1 MDLKDFFSKEKIKQD
16 FFWAIVLEP
25 GLIQAAIWTINEDKA
40 QVVSISNP
48 VSWTDDEELINACD
62 ASLSSAVQNFPD
74 NIGEPSKTVFGV
86 SGKWVENG
94 EIKEEYIGRIKK
106 ICSELSLEP
115 SGFVVLSEAIAHL
128 VKSEEGSPL
137 SAIVIATREENIEVS
152 LFKLGNLIGTTTVA
166 RSVSIPDDV
175 IEGLT
180 RFGLNDSYPSRF
192 LIYDGKEGELE
203 EIKQN
208 LLSYDWDKGEKI
220 KFLHTPKIEIV
231 SPERKITAT
240 ALAGA
245 SEISNIN
252 KIETIKKDGEEISSE
267 IENVSVPNNT
277 IKPED
282 LGFVVGED
290 IEKEKEVIPQKKDI
304 VETTQ
309 LKETILPSSIEKKS
323 NVFDKAFK
331 ALLGFKN
338 VFNKV
343 PKQKVK
349 FNKGNKNLLYGGIIF
364 VITLMVGFILWWLL
378 PKAVVTIYV
387 SPKKLEEKIKLT
399 LDTGGSSNNFSEGI
413 LSGQILEVTEEGEKT
428 TSTTGTKTIGEK
440 AKGTVKIQN
449 GTSNSIRLAAG
460 TVLLSSGDLQ
470 FTLDNSASVSGAIS
484 PSLPG
489 ESNVDVSASNIG
501 ADYNLV
507 KNEVFKVSNYPKSDV
522 DAISLS
528 DFSGGSSRQI
538 SAVSE
543 DDQKNLLKDL
553 KSELS
558 ENAKN
563 NLKNKIGEDLYFIEN
578 SLIATDSSK
587 IFSNKVGDEALNLKL
602 NLGIISKGVAVKEND
617 FFDFI
622 NDSLKDQI
630 PSGYVLRSDQIKVQF
645 DLLEVIKDKYSFDVI
660 VEVNLLPQIRIDEIK
675 EKIKGRGEKVVEKYL
690 ETVPGFIRA
699 EIKFD
704 LRLPGKL
711 KTLPH
716 LSKNINID
724 LATER

>member
-1 MDLKDFFSKEKIKQD
+1 MDFKDFFSKEKIKQD

-48 VSWTDDEELINACD
+48 ISWIDDEELINACD
-62 ASLSSAVQNFPD
+62 ASLSSAVQNFPED
-74 NIGEPSKTVFGV
+74 ISEPSKTVFGV
-86 SGKWVENG
+86 SSKWVENG
-94 EIKEEYIGRIKK
+94 EIKEEYIGKIKK

-128 VKSEEGSPL
+128 IKSEEGSPL

-152 LFKLGNLIGTTTVA
+152 LFKLGNLAGTTTVA

-208 LLSYDWDKGEKI
+208 LLSYDWEKGEKI

-252 KIETIKKDGEEISSE
+252 RIETIEKDSEEIPSDV
-267 IENVSVPNNT
+267 ENLSVPVNT

-290 IEKEKEVIPQKKDI
+290 IEKEKEEIPKENNI
-304 VETTQ
+304 VEKTEINENVATM
-309 LKETILPSSIEKKS
+309 PVEKKP
-323 NVFDKAFK
+323 NIFDKAK
-331 ALLGFKN
+331 AFVNSKK
-338 VFNKV
+338 VFNRS
-343 PKQKVK
+343 PKQNIKIEGS
-349 FNKGNKNLLYGGIIF
+349 NKKLLYGGIIF
-364 VITLMVGFILWWLL
+364 LITLIVGIILWWSL

-387 SPKKLEEKIKLT
+387 SPKKLENKIKLV
-399 LDTGGSSNNFSEGI
+399 LDTVGNSNNFSEGI
-413 LSGQILEVTEEGEKT
+413 LSGQVLEVTEEGEKT
-428 TSTTGTKTIGEK
+428 MSTTGTKTIGEK
-440 AKGTVKIQN
+440 AKGSVKIQN

-460 TVLLSSGDLQ
+460 TILLSSGDLQ

-489 ESNVDVSASNIG
+489 ESNVDVTASSIG
-501 ADYNLV
+501 ADFNLV

-522 DAISLS
+522 DAVSLS

-543 DDQKNLLKDL
+543 EDQVKLLKDL
-553 KSELS
+553 KNELS
-558 ENAKN
+558 ENAIN
-563 NLKNKIGEDLYFIEN
+563 DLKNKVEEDLYFIED
-578 SLIATDSSK
+578 SLIATDSSRV
-587 IFSNKVGDEALNLKL
+587 FSNKIGDEASNLKL
-602 NLGIISKGVAVKEND
+602 NLSINSKGVAVKEND

-622 NDSLKDQI
+622 NNSLKSQI
-630 PSGYVLRSDQIKVQF
+630 PSGYVLRSDQVNVRF
-645 DLLEVIKDKYSFDVI
+645 DLQEVNKEKYTFDVF
-660 VEVNLLPQIRIDEIK
+660 VEVNLLPQIKTDEIK
-675 EKIKGRGEKVVEKYL
+675 EKIKGRGRGVVEKYL
-690 ETVPGFIRA
+690 ETVSGYVRA
-699 EIKFD
+699 DIKFD
-704 LRLPGKL
+704 PILPGKL
-711 KTLPH
+711 NTLPH
-716 LSKNINID
+716 LSKNISID

>member
-25 GLIQAAIWTINEDKA
+25 GLIQVAIWTIIEDKA

-48 VSWTDDEELINACD
+48 TSWIDDEELINACD
-62 ASLSSAVQNFPD
+62 ASLSSAVQNLPN

-86 SGKWVENG
+86 SSKWVENG
-94 EIKEEYIGRIKK
+94 EIKEEYIEKIKK

-128 VKSEEGSPL
+128 IKSEEGSPL

-208 LLSYDWDKGEKI
+208 LLSYDWEKGEKI
-220 KFLHTPKIEIV
+220 KFLHTPKIEII

-252 KIETIKKDGEEISSE
+252 KIETVKKDSEEIPSNV
-267 IENVSVPNNT
+267 ENISVPNNT

-290 IEKEKEVIPQKKDI
+290 IEKEVIP
-304 VETTQ
+304 
-309 LKETILPSSIEKKS
+309 KEDNLIEHVQAKEDVTLPIEKK
-323 NVFDKAFK
+323 NNIFDKTFK
-331 ALLGFKN
+331 ALLSLKN
-338 VFNKV
+338 VFNKI
-343 PKQKVK
+343 PKQKMK
-349 FNKGNKNLLYGGIIF
+349 FGGGKKNLLYGGIIF
-364 VITLMVGFILWWLL
+364 IITLIVGFMLWWLL
-378 PKAVVTIYV
+378 PKAIVTIYV
-387 SPKKLEEKIKLT
+387 SPKKLEDKIKLT
-399 LDTGGSSNNFSEGI
+399 LDTSGNSNNFSEGI
-413 LSGQILEVTEEGEKT
+413 ISGQVLEVTKEGEKT
-428 TSTTGTKTIGEK
+428 IPTSGTKTIGEK

-449 GTSNSIRLAAG
+449 GTSNSIRFSAG
-460 TVLLSSGDLQ
+460 TILLSSGDLQ
-470 FTLDNSASVSGAIS
+470 FTLDSSASVSGAIS

-489 ESNVDVSASNIG
+489 ESNVDVTATSIG

-507 KNEVFKVSNYPKSDV
+507 KNEIFKVSNYPKSDV

-528 DFSGGSSRQI
+528 NFSGGSSRQI

-543 DDQKNLLKDL
+543 EDQKNLLKDL

-558 ENAKN
+558 ESAKN
-563 NLKNKIGEDLYFIEN
+563 DLKNKIGEDLYFIED
-578 SLIATDSSK
+578 SLIATDSSRV
-587 IFSNKVGDEALNLKL
+587 FSNKVGDEALNLKL
-602 NLGIISKGVAVKEND
+602 NLSINSKGVAVKEND

-622 NDSLKDQI
+622 NSSLKDQI
-630 PSGYVLRSDQIKVQF
+630 PSGYVLRSDQINVRF
-645 DLLEVIKDKYSFDVI
+645 DLLEVNKERYSFDVF
-660 VEVNLLPQIRIDEIK
+660 VEVNLLPQIKTDEIK
-675 EKIKGRGEKVVEKYL
+675 EKIKGRGENVVEKYL
-690 ETVPGFIRA
+690 ETVPGFVRA

-704 LRLPGKL
+704 PKLPGKL
-711 KTLPH
+711 NTLPH
-716 LSKNINID
+716 LSKNINVD

>member
-48 VSWTDDEELINACD
+48 IFWMNDEELINACD
-62 ASLSSAVQNFPD
+62 ASLSSAVQNFPN
-74 NIGEPSKTVFGV
+74 NISEPSKTVFGV
-86 SGKWVENG
+86 SSKWVENG
-94 EIKEEYIGRIKK
+94 EIKEEYIGKIKK

-128 VKSEEGSPL
+128 IKSEEGSPL

-208 LLSYDWDKGEKI
+208 LLSYDWESGEKI
-220 KFLHTPKIEIV
+220 KFLHTPKIEII

-252 KIETIKKDGEEISSE
+252 KIETIKKDSEEIPSD
-267 IENVSVPNNT
+267 IENVSIPNKT

-290 IEKEKEVIPQKKDI
+290 IEKEKEVISNEDSLI
-304 VETTQ
+304 EHTQ
-309 LKETILPSSIEKKS
+309 LKEEIQMPIEKK
-323 NVFDKAFK
+323 NNIFDKTFK
-331 ALLGFKN
+331 ALLSFKN

-343 PKQKVK
+343 PKQRMK
-349 FNKGNKNLLYGGIIF
+349 FDGGKKNLLYGGIIF
-364 VITLMVGFILWWLL
+364 IITLIVGFLLWWLL
-378 PKAVVTIYV
+378 PKAIVTIYV
-387 SPKKLEEKIKLT
+387 SPKKLEDKIKLT
-399 LDTGGSSNNFSEGI
+399 LDTSGNSNNFSEGI
-413 LSGQILEVTEEGEKT
+413 LSGQVLEVTKEGEKT
-428 TSTTGTKTIGEK
+428 IPTSGTKTIGEK

-449 GTSNSIRLAAG
+449 GTSNSIRFSAG
-460 TVLLSSGDLQ
+460 TILLSSGDLQ
-470 FTLDNSASVSGAIS
+470 FTLDSSASVSGAIS

-489 ESNVDVSASNIG
+489 ESNVDVTASNIG
-501 ADYNLV
+501 ADYNIAKDEIL
-507 KNEVFKVSNYPKSDV
+507 KVSNYPKSDV
-522 DAISLS
+522 DAIVLS
-528 DFSGGSSRQI
+528 NFSGGSSRQI

-563 NLKNKIGEDLYFIEN
+563 DLKNKIGEDLYFIEN
-578 SLIATDSSK
+578 SLIATDSSRV
-587 IFSNKVGDEALNLKL
+587 FSNKVGDEALNLKL
-602 NLGIISKGVAVKEND
+602 NLSINSKGVAVREND
-617 FFDFI
+617 LFDFI
-622 NDSLKDQI
+622 NSSLKDQI
-630 PSGYVLRSDQIKVQF
+630 PSGYVLRSDQINVRF
-645 DLLEVIKDKYSFDVI
+645 DLQEVNKEKYSFDVF
-660 VEVNLLPQIRIDEIK
+660 VEVNLLPQIKTDEIK
-675 EKIKGRGEKVVEKYL
+675 EKIKGRGKNVVEKYL

-704 LRLPGKL
+704 PILPGKL
-711 KTLPH
+711 NTLPH
-716 LSKNINID
+716 LSKNINVD